1 MAVREADGCGGCG
14 ASYTTLHGTGHVRRC
29 DHIISSY
36 LILAYGCAAVAD
48 HLLLLL
54 PWCISVVGIRDTANL
69 AWKLSTA
76 IEYEQQQQQQAEGGS
91 ADDGVVDR
99 LLDSYESERR
109 PHVRCAPTTILAYHP
124 PCQPNNQPSRHHR
137 QQLALTSLLC
147 LLCVCS
153 VCSALYNN
161 QGVYPDRDPSG

>member
-14 ASYTTLHGTGHVRRC
+14 TSYTTLHGTGHVRRC
-29 DHIISSY
+29 EHIISSY
-36 LILAYGCAAVAD
+36 RRPYLILAYYYGCAAVAD
-48 HLLLLL
+48 HLLLLLL

-76 IEYEQQQQQQAEGGS
+76 IEYEQQQQQQQQEAGGGS

-124 PCQPNNQPSRHHR
+124 PCQPTNRADTTDNSWP
-137 QQLALTSLLC
+137 
-147 LLCVCS
+147 
-153 VCSALYNN
+153 
-161 QGVYPDRDPSG
+161 